1 MVKLETFTE
10 ENFNTAPTDFFSTI
24 MADEVIDAKEMPYE
38 DKIRFVKYCMKYTD
52 LINAS
57 ALANISFLVYGKN
70 ISDDAFTDERIIFN
84 NLEEYVD
91 AKYDL
96 KAEIEEYGKELLRF
110 YLGALKSY
118 SVILPDGKIG
128 IPSSYKVILTT
139 SEIKDISK
147 LMTKY
152 SFDLADVPLVFEAD
166 YIINS
171 FRAQESPIIKDFIN
185 SVMETLRK

>member
-1 MVKLETFTE
+1 MVKLDTFTAE
-10 ENFNTAPTDFFSTI
+10 DFERSPLDFFSGI
-24 MADEVIDAKEMPYE
+24 QADEVINAKDMPYE
-38 DKIRFVKYCMKYTD
+38 DKIRFIKYCMAYTD
-52 LINAS
+52 LVNVS

-70 ISDDAFTDERIIFN
+70 ISDDAFSDERILFT

-96 KAEIEEYGKELLRF
+96 KAEIEQYGKELLRF

-118 SVILPDGKIG
+118 SMILPDGKIP

-166 YIINS
+166 YIIDS
-171 FRAQESPIIKDFIN
+171 FRAEDSPIIRDFIN
-185 SVMETLRK
+185 TVMENLKK